1 MPIGSCRR
9 CRSRPRRVRRGTV
22 EPLCEECYQQA
33 REKVARELADEA
45 ATDARTRF
53 RRITLAR
60 GEPPSD
66 RAPERVAPVARAGAR
81 PLGGTAA
88 SPRPPR
94 RCEAAGTGT
103 RCISED
109 VRNRP
114 REGDSLAHDEGRPW
128 EAAGSVAPRRRP
140 RELVPWRPSTGV
152 GRCPPAGA
160 AGGRALTRSAAPR
173 LCPSGPRL
181 AQLGNR
187 LPVMVALSFP
197 CVFSRLR
204 GPLSHWRRRP
214 RAGGRSRLCPRRSGR
229 ASA

>member
-33 REKVARELADEA
+33 RERVARELADEA
-45 ATDARTRF
+45 ATDARARF

-128 EAAGSVAPRRRP
+128 EAAGVSPPVGGPGNWCLGDPRPGSVGAP
-140 RELVPWRPSTGV
+140 G
-152 GRCPPAGA
+152 GG
-160 AGGRALTRSAAPR
+160 GGRPGFDPVRGPSALPVPAEARSAR
-173 LCPSGPRL
+173 
-181 AQLGNR
+181 
-187 LPVMVALSFP
+187 
-197 CVFSRLR
+197 
-204 GPLSHWRRRP
+204 
-214 RAGGRSRLCPRRSGR
+214 
-229 ASA
+229 

>member
-33 REKVARELADEA
+33 RERVARELADEA

-53 RRITLAR
+53 RMITLAR

-128 EAAGSVAPRRRP
+128 ERRGVSPPVGDPGNCCLGDPRP
-140 RELVPWRPSTGV
+140 GWV
-152 GRCPPAGA
+152 GAPAGA

-173 LCPSGPRL
+173 LCP
-181 AQLGNR
+181 
-187 LPVMVALSFP
+187 V
-197 CVFSRLR
+197 
-204 GPLSHWRRRP
+204 
-214 RAGGRSRLCPRRSGR
+214 RAEARSTR
-229 ASA
+229 